1 MPLFA
6 ATWSA
11 VTTMTGT
18 SASVGSFNCSARN
31 SHPFMTGIQIEED
44 HAEPRRVR
52 AEVLQRL
59 LPVRGFHHAVAFAF
73 EDGRER
79 APHVGV
85 VLHDQDA
92 LRLPLHL
99 SLIWPVG
106 STRLGT
112 EARSSTDVRGSR
124 TTNVAPC
131 PSPS

>member
-1 MPLFA
+1 HGAGRLPEPRVLA
-6 ATWSA
+6 LAGGELPP
-11 VTTMTGT
+11 VPDL
-18 SASVGSFNCSARN
+18 
-31 SHPFMTGIQIEED
+31 HPGIEED
-44 HAEPRRVR
+44 QADPRRVR
-52 AEVLQRL
+52 AGLLQRL
-59 LPVRGFHHAVAFAF
+59 LPVRGFHPSVAFAF

-124 TTNVAPC
+124 TPTVAPC
-131 PSPS
+131 PSPSLLP